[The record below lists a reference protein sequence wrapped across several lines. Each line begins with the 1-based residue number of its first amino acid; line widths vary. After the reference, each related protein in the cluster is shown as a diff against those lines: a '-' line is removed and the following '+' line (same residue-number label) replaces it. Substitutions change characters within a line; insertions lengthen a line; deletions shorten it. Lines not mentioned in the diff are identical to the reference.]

1 MKAML
6 VLHLK
11 GTQDIQIQWLKVII
25 ILTILT
31 WTLCKVMTNLT
42 PIGISS
48 SSWTIITEI
57 TCMSEETRQS
67 KKTMITM
74 MDSETTTYLG
84 MKETMWMKML
94 TSSKTIMLTQ
104 SSNSRKKELTI
115 LMISLLPGQRMRRR
129 ARMITIL
136 IIERVRR
143 LVQK

>member
-1 MKAML
+1 
-6 VLHLK
+6 
-11 GTQDIQIQWLKVII
+11 
-25 ILTILT
+25 
-31 WTLCKVMTNLT
+31 
-42 PIGISS
+42 
-48 SSWTIITEI
+48 
-57 TCMSEETRQS
+57 MSEETRQS

-115 LMISLLPGQRMRRR
+115 LMISLLLGQRMRRR

-143 LVQK
+143 LVEKSIKRFISHQRA